1 MIEPLRV
8 ECNNSENFIM
18 ATQAR
23 PRIQTISS
31 SEPKVKIPVAKA
43 EEDFLDKVM
52 VSVSA
57 SLEAMSEEE
66 QERAVTAAERA
77 VAHLQ

>member
-1 MIEPLRV
+1 
-8 ECNNSENFIM
+8 M

-23 PRIQTISS
+23 PRIQ
-31 SEPKVKIPVAKA
+31 KIRLDRPQEDPSKKA
-43 EEDFLDKVM
+43 EEDFLASVM

-57 SLEAMSEEE
+57 SLEEMNAAERE
-66 QERAVTAAERA
+66 QAVTAAERA